1 MGRLLIFAHNAAWR
15 DYCFCTCAPRAVRFN
30 GTILAS
36 IVVIGLLRNCIN
48 ILGGGPAGSAA
59 ALAALREG
67 RHVRVIE
74 KSKLPRHKVCGEFFS
89 PEIAPELENLGV
101 WDAFLGADPARVE
114 RTVLHFGART
124 KSSRLP
130 EAAFG
135 LSRYA
140 FDQLL
145 LEHARA
151 AGAEVSIEDDNPP
164 QIVATGRRAK
174 PGGRGNR
181 LFGFK
186 AHFEGPTDDAVELF
200 FFERCYVGV
209 TAIEGGKTN
218 VCGLAP
224 ESFLSSFGFEYDS
237 IPLHC
242 AALADR
248 LEPLHRVMPWIS
260 TAPLQYG
267 QAFEH
272 AGSVYPAGDALSFVD
287 PFTGSG
293 LLAAVR
299 SGAMAGRAAAH
310 GQLVEQYLR
319 ECRASL
325 RQPFQ
330 VAGVLRKALE
340 GGWAEK
346 LAPLA
351 PSRLLFALTRPR

>member
-1 MGRLLIFAHNAAWR
+1 MERIH
-15 DYCFCTCAPRAVRFN
+15 
-30 GTILAS
+30 
-36 IVVIGLLRNCIN
+36 

-67 RHVRVIE
+67 ARDTRVCVIE
-74 KSKLPRHKVCGEFFS
+74 KSRLPRHKVCGEFFS
-89 PEIAPELENLGV
+89 PEIGPELELLGA
-101 WDAFLGADPARVE
+101 WDAFLAAGPARVR
-114 RTVLHFGART
+114 RTALHFGIRT

-140 FDQLL
+140 FDLMMLDQ
-145 LEHARA
+145 ARA
-151 AGAEVSIEDDNPP
+151 AGADLATETEADPL
-164 QIVATGRRAK
+164 IVATGRGNTRSTTQAQ
-174 PGGRGNR
+174 RGQR

-186 AHFEGPTDDAVELF
+186 AHFEGPMDDAVELF

-209 TAIEGGKTN
+209 SCIEAGKTN

-224 ESFLSSFGFEYDS
+224 ESFLSHFGFEYDA
-237 IPLHC
+237 IVMHC
-242 AALADR
+242 PALADR
-248 LEPLHRVMPWIS
+248 LKPLRRVTPWFS
-260 TAPLQYG
+260 TGPLQYG
-267 QAFEH
+267 QAF
-272 AGSVYPAGDALSFVD
+272 GNVGQVYPAGDALSFVD

-299 SGAMAGRAAAH
+299 SGAMAGKAAAI
-310 GQLVEQYLR
+310 GQPVAEYLR

-330 VAGVLRKALE
+330 VAEILRRALE

-346 LAPLA
+346 LLPLA
-351 PSRLLFALTRPR
+351 PARLLFALTRPK

>member
-1 MGRLLIFAHNAAWR
+1 
-15 DYCFCTCAPRAVRFN
+15 
-30 GTILAS
+30 
-36 IVVIGLLRNCIN
+36 LRNCIN

-67 RHVRVIE
+67 ARVRVVE

-89 PEIAPELENLGV
+89 PEIGPELENLGV
-101 WDAFLGADPARVE
+101 WDAFLAAGPARVN
-114 RTVLHFGART
+114 RTALHFGRRT
-124 KSSRLP
+124 KSSKLP
-130 EAAFG
+130 ETAFG
-135 LSRYA
+135 LSRYT

-151 AGAEVSIEDDNPP
+151 AGADIVTSGEGPP
-164 QIVATGRRAK
+164 QIVATGRNAK
-174 PGGRGNR
+174 AGTRGNR

-186 AHFEGPTDDAVELF
+186 AHFEGPTEDAVELF

-224 ESFLSSFGFEYDS
+224 EGFLSSFGFEYDS

-242 AALADR
+242 RALADR
-248 LEPLHRVMPWIS
+248 LKPLRRVMPWIS
-260 TAPLQYG
+260 TGPLQYG
-267 QAFEH
+267 QAFEQTVS
-272 AGSVYPAGDALSFVD
+272 AYPVGDALSFVD

-299 SGAMAGRAAAH
+299 SGSMAGRAAALA
-310 GQLVEQYLR
+310 QPVDQYLR

-351 PSRLLFALTRPR
+351 PARLLFALTRPR

>member
-1 MGRLLIFAHNAAWR
+1 M
-15 DYCFCTCAPRAVRFN
+15 
-30 GTILAS
+30 
-36 IVVIGLLRNCIN
+36 
-48 ILGGGPAGSAA
+48 
-59 ALAALREG
+59 
-67 RHVRVIE
+67 RVIE
-74 KSKLPRHKVCGEFFS
+74 RSKLPRHKVCGEFFS
-89 PEIAPELENLGV
+89 PEIGPELEKLGV
-101 WDAFLGADPARVE
+101 WNAFLTAGPARVN
-114 RTVLHFGART
+114 RTVLHFGRRT
-124 KSSRLP
+124 KSSKLP
-130 EAAFG
+130 ETAFG
-135 LSRYA
+135 LSRYV

-145 LEHARA
+145 LDHARG
-151 AGAEVSIEDDNPP
+151 AGADIVTEHDGQP

-174 PGGRGNR
+174 PGARGNR

-200 FFERCYVGV
+200 FFDRCYVGV
-209 TAIEGGKTN
+209 TSVEHGKTN

-224 ESFLSSFGFEYDS
+224 EGFLSTFGFEYDS

-242 AALADR
+242 RALADR
-248 LEPLHRVMPWIS
+248 LRPLRRVMPWIS
-260 TAPLQYG
+260 TGPLQYG
-267 QAFEH
+267 QVFEH
-272 AGSVYPAGDALSFVD
+272 VDSVYPVGDALSFVD

-299 SGAMAGRAAAH
+299 SGSMAGRAAA
-310 GQLVEQYLR
+310 QDQPVDQYLR

-340 GGWAEK
+340 GGWAER

>member
-1 MGRLLIFAHNAAWR
+1 MHCSKVTERIH
-15 DYCFCTCAPRAVRFN
+15 
-30 GTILAS
+30 
-36 IVVIGLLRNCIN
+36 

-59 ALAALREG
+59 ALAALRQG
-67 RHVRVIE
+67 ARVRIIE
-74 KSKLPRHKVCGEFFS
+74 KSRLPRHKVCGEFFS
-89 PEIAPELENLGV
+89 PEIEPELEQLGG
-101 WDAFLGADPARVE
+101 WDAFLAAGPARVR

-130 EAAFG
+130 EPAFG

-140 FDQLL
+140 FDRMLL
-145 LEHARA
+145 DQARA
-151 AGAEVSIEDDNPP
+151 AGADLVTEAGEEQPL
-164 QIVATGRRAK
+164 IVATGRHAI
-174 PGGRGNR
+174 PTQRGQR

-209 TAIEGGKTN
+209 TAIEAGRTN

-224 ESFLSSFGFEYDS
+224 ESFLSRFGFEYDD
-237 IPLHC
+237 IVMHC
-242 AALADR
+242 PALSDR
-248 LEPLHRVMPWIS
+248 LKPLRRATQWFS
-260 TAPLQYG
+260 TGPLQYG
-267 QAFEH
+267 QSFVN
-272 AGSVYPAGDALSFVD
+272 AGPEYPAGDALSFVD

-299 SGAMAGRAAAH
+299 SGAMAGRAAVI
-310 GQLVEQYLR
+310 GQPVADYLR

-330 VAGVLRKALE
+330 VAGVLRRALE

-351 PSRLLFALTRPR
+351 PGRLLFALTRPR

>member
-1 MGRLLIFAHNAAWR
+1 
-15 DYCFCTCAPRAVRFN
+15 
-30 GTILAS
+30 
-36 IVVIGLLRNCIN
+36 LRNCIN

-67 RHVRVIE
+67 APVRVIE
-74 KSKLPRHKVCGEFFS
+74 KSRLPRHKVCGEFFS
-89 PEIAPELENLGV
+89 PEIEPELERLRV
-101 WDAFLGADPARVE
+101 WDAFLAAGPARVN
-114 RTVLHFGART
+114 RTALHFGKRT
-124 KSSRLP
+124 KSSKLP
-130 EAAFG
+130 ETAFG

-145 LEHARA
+145 LDHVRSR
-151 AGAEVSIEDDNPP
+151 GADIVTEYDDPS
-164 QIVATGRRAK
+164 QVVATGRKAK
-174 PGGRGNR
+174 PGDRGNR

-200 FFERCYVGV
+200 FFDRCYVGV
-209 TAIEGGKTN
+209 TSIEGGKTN

-242 AALADR
+242 RALADR
-248 LEPLHRVMPWIS
+248 LEPLRRVMPWIS
-260 TAPLQYG
+260 TGPLQYG
-267 QAFEH
+267 QAFDYG
-272 AGSVYPAGDALSFVD
+272 GSVYPAGDALSFVD

-299 SGAMAGRAAAH
+299 SGSMAGRAAAH
-310 GQLVEQYLR
+310 HQPVDQYLR

-351 PSRLLFALTRPR
+351 PARLLFALTRPR

>member
-1 MGRLLIFAHNAAWR
+1 MK
-15 DYCFCTCAPRAVRFN
+15 
-30 GTILAS
+30 
-36 IVVIGLLRNCIN
+36 CIN

-67 RHVRVIE
+67 GSARVIE
-74 KSKLPRHKVCGEFFS
+74 KSRLPRHKVCGEFFS
-89 PEIAPELENLGV
+89 PEIEPELERLGA
-101 WDAFLGADPARVE
+101 WDAFRAAGPARVL
-114 RTVLHFGART
+114 RTVLHFGARR

-130 EAAFG
+130 TPAYG
-135 LSRYA
+135 LSRYT
-140 FDQLL
+140 FDVMLL
-145 LEHARA
+145 DLARA
-151 AGAEVSIEDDNPP
+151 AGAEVVSEAGEESPL
-164 QIVATGRRAK
+164 IVATGRHATATAR
-174 PGGRGNR
+174 GRR

-186 AHFEGPTDDAVELF
+186 AHFEGPVDDAVELF

-209 TAIEGGKTN
+209 TTIEAGRTN

-224 ESFLSSFGFEYDS
+224 ESFLSRFGFEYDE
-237 IPLHC
+237 IVMQCP
-242 AALADR
+242 ALSDR
-248 LEPLHRVMPWIS
+248 LKPLRRVTPWFS
-260 TAPLQYG
+260 TGPLQYG

-272 AGSVYPAGDALSFVD
+272 AGSAYPAGDALSFVD

-299 SGAMAGRAAAH
+299 SGAMAGKAAAV
-310 GQLVEQYLR
+310 GQPVAQYLR

-330 VAGVLRKALE
+330 VAGVLRRALE

-351 PSRLLFALTRPR
+351 PARLLFALTRPK

>member
-1 MGRLLIFAHNAAWR
+1 M
-15 DYCFCTCAPRAVRFN
+15 
-30 GTILAS
+30 
-36 IVVIGLLRNCIN
+36 
-48 ILGGGPAGSAA
+48 
-59 ALAALREG
+59 REG
-67 RHVRVIE
+67 TPVRVIE
-74 KSKLPRHKVCGEFFS
+74 KSRLPRHKVCGEFFS
-89 PEIAPELENLGV
+89 PEIGPELIQLGV
-101 WDAFLGADPARVE
+101 WDAFLAAGPACVN
-114 RTVLHFGART
+114 RTALHFGRRT

-130 EAAFG
+130 ETAYG

-145 LEHARA
+145 LEHARV
-151 AGAEVSIEDDNPP
+151 AGANVVPEYHGQP
-164 QIVATGRRAK
+164 QIAATGRRAT
-174 PGGRGNR
+174 PSARGNR

-200 FFERCYVGV
+200 FFDRCYVGV
-209 TAIEGGKTN
+209 TSIEGGKTN

-224 ESFLSSFGFEYDS
+224 ESFLSSFSFEYDS

-242 AALADR
+242 RALADR
-248 LEPLHRVMPWIS
+248 LKPLRRAMPWIS
-260 TAPLQYG
+260 TGPLQYG
-267 QAFEH
+267 QVFDH
-272 AGSVYPAGDALSFVD
+272 AVSVYPAGDALSFVD

-299 SGAMAGRAAAH
+299 SGAMAGRAAA
-310 GQLVEQYLR
+310 QNQAVNQYLR

-340 GGWAEK
+340 GGWAET
-346 LAPLA
+346 LAPFA